1 MSEREALKLA
11 LDAFGEIAWSNETQ
25 WQRDR
30 AKEAITTIKEA
41 LANDATN
48 DTSQERVDKTSVNVH
63 EPVQWG
69 VDWGR
74 AGDSPCVSII
84 KRLPDGRIE
93 VVAVEYGP
101 QRTWVGLTDE
111 EVSKLVDDEDWYN
124 DPHGFARAIEA
135 ASRSKNT

>member
-1 MSEREALKLA
+1 MTKEALKLA
-11 LDAFGEIAWSNETQ
+11 LKALETSMYPQ
-25 WQRDR
+25 Q
-30 AKEAITTIKEA
+30 KQLQAITAIKEA
-41 LANDATN
+41 LANVATN
-48 DTSQERVDKTSVNVH
+48 DTSQERVDKTSESVH

-101 QRTWVGLTDE
+101 QRTWVNMTEE
-111 EVSKLVDDEDWYN
+111 EVDQGLLRTNYAMQTAKAWRDGVDW
-124 DPHGFARAIEA
+124 AIKQLQE
-135 ASRSKNT
+135 RNT